1 MTMDPGQS
9 IQPQPD
15 GGQAPVPSPGPQLP
29 PTPVFGVHPEP
40 AQPAQPA
47 VALAPQQP
55 TAAEFEPQGVDQ
67 EDVDTEP
74 ATMDEADDDVL
85 LSWQNQEQAGVHHA
99 SQWYIIMGCI
109 AAAAIVAAIFL
120 KSWFFLPLGLLVPIA
135 LTKYSSRGT
144 DAHSYELTTFTVSI
158 DGKHYPYD
166 AFKSFFEVENNGT
179 PVFELI
185 PTKRFAVLITLHATA
200 EVADDIAEILGSVLP
215 ESEPEGYLGES
226 IFKRL
231 KF

>member
-1 MTMDPGQS
+1 MSEALDLEEIGPG
-9 IQPQPD
+9 
-15 GGQAPVPSPGPQLP
+15 
-29 PTPVFGVHPEP
+29 
-40 AQPAQPA
+40 
-47 VALAPQQP
+47 
-55 TAAEFEPQGVDQ
+55 AAD
-67 EDVDTEP
+67 DV
-74 ATMDEADDDVL
+74 DDDVL
-85 LSWQNQEQAGVHHA
+85 LSWRNEEQAGSHHA
-99 SQWYIIMGCI
+99 AQWYIIMGCI

-120 KSWFFLPLGLLVPIA
+120 KSWFFLPLGLLVPVA

-144 DAHSYELTTFTVSI
+144 DAHDYELTTFTVTI

-166 AFKSFFEVENNGT
+166 AFKSFFEVENNGM

-185 PTKRFAVLITLHATA
+185 PTKRFAVLITLHATP